1 MLSSKNPFCI
11 VLETEKSKV
20 KQVENLGRALGS
32 ASMMVYPYL
41 VEARKDRMHKPV
53 PSSSFIRHSMT

>member
-32 ASMMVYPYL
+32 ASMMVYPCL
-41 VEARKDRMHKPV
+41 AEARKDRMHKPV
-53 PSSSFIRHSMT
+53 PSSSFIWHSMT